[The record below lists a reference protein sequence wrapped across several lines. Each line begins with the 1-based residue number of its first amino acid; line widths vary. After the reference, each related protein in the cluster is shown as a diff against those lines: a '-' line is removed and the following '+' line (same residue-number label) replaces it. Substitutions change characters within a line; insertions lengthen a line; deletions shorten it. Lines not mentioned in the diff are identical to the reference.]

1 MNPSNEKEFCEV
13 LCLKFQSTFAV
24 FQRNASLV
32 NHGTGVGLASMTGS
46 GLAWKIILCV
56 PS

>member
-1 MNPSNEKEFCEV
+1 MNPSDEKEFCEV